1 MKRRAEQLESEA
13 ERIRAQL
20 ADSIEEL
27 RGSMSPSKIFGRLK
41 ARLEAGAARFARGV
55 SGELRENPLP
65 AALAGVALAGLLAR
79 RLLSGSTEREM
90 DRRALR
96 LEDESEWRSRRS
108 PGLRGRPR
116 KDRRAATRQGILGF
130 LRDNALLAA
139 LLGVGASMTFAT
151 LRPSRGETRWSTEE
165 AENDLAK
172 GVEGSAPGVRP
183 DRAAAMAGMAAERK
197 PCAAGRES
205 ARLPS

>member
-1 MKRRAEQLESEA
+1 MKQRAEQLESEA

-55 SGELRENPLP
+55 SGKLRENPLP

-79 RLLSGSTEREM
+79 RLFSGSIEREM

-96 LEDESEWRSRRS
+96 LEDEVRVAQPAAPRLARPPQERQARSHT
-108 PGLRGRPR
+108 PR
-116 KDRRAATRQGILGF
+116 H
-130 LRDNALLAA
+130 
-139 LLGVGASMTFAT
+139 S
-151 LRPSRGETRWSTEE
+151 
-165 AENDLAK
+165 
-172 GVEGSAPGVRP
+172 
-183 DRAAAMAGMAAERK
+183 
-197 PCAAGRES
+197 
-205 ARLPS
+205 RLPPG